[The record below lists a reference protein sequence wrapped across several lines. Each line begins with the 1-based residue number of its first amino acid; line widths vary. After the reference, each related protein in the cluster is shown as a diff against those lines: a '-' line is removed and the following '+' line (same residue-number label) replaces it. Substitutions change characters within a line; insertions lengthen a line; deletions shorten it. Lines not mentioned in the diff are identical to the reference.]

1 MISQSDQNVRYK
13 KKRTKMSKFSLP
25 FNQKKFSIIGNLAW
39 IDTKIDLFLASS
51 AVKEKFR

>member
-1 MISQSDQNVRYK
+1 MLGIKKEDKNVKVLIAFY
-13 KKRTKMSKFSLP
+13 S
-25 FNQKKFSIIGNLAW
+25 KKFSIIGNLAW